1 MILEIQAT
9 MPSPPATLKP
19 YMNGVYIAYG
29 IVSWCYCE
37 GTPSFFA
44 YNTMLPACPALFV
57 SLPAPCLPGQAQAQ
71 AVCHVFVAV
80 SVAFAGYWAYG
91 FDSKDN
97 VLFTLKHPAGVIALA
112 SAMVLVHVLG
122 SYQVRPP
129 PPALAPTARERLG
142 GVCWLVSPAGWSCA
156 ILHRLCP
163 PQIQGRSAMLETA
176 LQWP

>member
-44 YNTMLPACPALFV
+44 YGTMLPACPALFV

-71 AVCHVFVAV
+71 LCAVCLLQ
-80 SVAFAGYWAYG
+80 SVLPLLDTGPTG
-91 FDSKDN
+91 S
-97 VLFTLKHPAGVIALA
+97 TLRTMFCLPLSTPLA
-112 SAMVLVHVLG
+112 
-122 SYQVRPP
+122 
-129 PPALAPTARERLG
+129 
-142 GVCWLVSPAGWSCA
+142 
-156 ILHRLCP
+156 
-163 PQIQGRSAMLETA
+163 
-176 LQWP
+176 